1 MKTPSRTFA
10 ILAAAGALTSAALVA
25 PRAVAGDPVTA
36 AFTYQG
42 ELIQSGLPVT
52 GLADFQFTL
61 FDSATGG
68 AQIGN
73 TIEGLNIPLTNGLFT
88 ATLDFGNQF
97 NGQQR
102 FLEIAVRRPA
112 GSGSFVIL
120 SPRQSLTA
128 APYATFALNGG
139 GGGAQGPQGP
149 QGASG
154 PQGAD
159 GPQGAAGANGAQ
171 GATGAQGA
179 AGTQGAQGPQGIQG
193 NPGNTGSQGAQ
204 GPQGIQGNP
213 GNTGSQGAQGP
224 QGATGAQGSQGIQG
238 VPGNTG
244 SQGAQGP
251 QGAQGA
257 QGAAGSAGAV
267 VGSGTGNTAAGTNA
281 VAVGGSNNSAAGA
294 TSHAAGNRAKA
305 NHAGVFVWGDSTN
318 ADITSTGV
326 NQFLARAAGGAVF
339 FSNAAM
345 SQGVQLA
352 AGGGSWASVSD
363 RAVKENIK
371 AVDAQAVLDRVVA
384 MPIAEWN
391 YISQDPTIRHIGPMA
406 QDFHAA
412 FGVGEDNRHITS
424 IDADGVALAA
434 IKGLNEKVE
443 AKDAHIADLE
453 ARIKALETSLRRI
466 ADQKVG
472 GQ

>member
-25 PRAVAGDPVTA
+25 PRAIAGDPVSA

-52 GLADFQFTL
+52 GLADFQFSL
-61 FDSATGG
+61 WDSASGG
-68 AQIGN
+68 AQVGT

-97 NGQQR
+97 DGQQR

-112 GSGSFVIL
+112 GSGTYVVL

-139 GGGAQGPQGP
+139 GGGGAQGPQGP

-154 PQGAD
+154 PQGAE
-159 GPQGAAGANGAQ
+159 GPQGASGPQ
-171 GATGAQGA
+171 GATGPQGE
-179 AGTQGAQGPQGIQG
+179 AGAQGAQGPQGVQG
-193 NPGNTGSQGAQ
+193 GS
-204 GPQGIQGNP
+204 
-213 GNTGSQGAQGP
+213 GAQGP
-224 QGATGAQGSQGIQG
+224 QGAQGTQG

-257 QGAAGSAGAV
+257 QGPAGSAGAV

-281 VAVGGSNNSAAGA
+281 VAVGGSNNAATGN

-318 ADITSTGV
+318 ADIASTGV

-345 SQGVQLA
+345 NAGVQLA
-352 AGGGSWASVSD
+352 AGGGSWASISD
-363 RAVKENIK
+363 RAMKENIK
-371 AVDAQAVLDRVVA
+371 PVDAQAVLDRVAA

-391 YISQDPTIRHIGPMA
+391 YISQDPSIRHIGPMA
-406 QDFHAA
+406 QDFHRA

-434 IKGLNEKVE
+434 IKGLNQKVE
-443 AKDAHIADLE
+443 SKDAQIADLE
-453 ARIKALETSLRRI
+453 ARIKALETTLRRI
-466 ADQKVG
+466 AEQKAG